1 VNNFIGRA
9 PATVRRAYFT
19 NKTIHATKASRA
31 AIHTAAT
38 TAALKTA
45 VIAAIK
51 YGVLAYDPYQHDTD
65 QLPNFTRPTA
75 NYLGMHKVFVLD
87 VEKVNDDGS
96 AVVTVCEQCEDC
108 EVLVVNGV
116 QLENGD
122 GAVASELVCVAGQYY
137 LTVQAQRTDS
147 IANAVADIT
156 SRLAAGCATS
166 LTKLASGA
174 NTAIAKRRV
183 KFGNIGGVI
192 HSG

>member
-1 VNNFIGRA
+1 MNNFIGRS
-9 PATVRRAYFT
+9 PATVRRVYFT
-19 NKTIHATKASRA
+19 NKTINAVKASRT

-51 YGVLAYDPYQHDTD
+51 YGVLIYDPYQQDTD
-65 QLPNFTRPTA
+65 QLPNYTRPTA
-75 NYLGMHKVFVLD
+75 NYLGMQKVFVLD

-96 AVVTVCEQCEDC
+96 ATVTVCEMCEDC

-137 LTVQAQRTDS
+137 LTVQAQRVDS
-147 IANAVADIT
+147 LANLGADLD
-156 SRLAAGCATS
+156 SRIKAGCATS

-183 KFGNIGGVI
+183 KFGNIGGVM